1 MDRGPCDDADR
12 LAAPRVV
19 RVEGT
24 WRLLKRHGWSWQ
36 QLARRAIERDD
47 SAVGLWEK
55 EVWSQGRASRR
66 PVTDGSSTRARPVSR

>member
-1 MDRGPCDDADR
+1 M
-12 LAAPRVV
+12 
-19 RVEGT
+19 EGT